1 MGTVRSR
8 KAHWL
13 LALLVLRHDRAT
25 SREWFA
31 STLWPD
37 TDRSIALANLRTVL
51 SELKQALGTQSKRI
65 ESPEKSTLHLN
76 LIEAEVDFLQFES
89 AVARAEFEKAIELYQ
104 GSLLDD
110 CLEEWVYQER
120 SRCEQD
126 CGRAFQELAK
136 QSKPS
141 DATNLYRRWIELEPW
156 RDVPRRS
163 LMELLADSGNTNEAL
178 QVYREFAAYLK
189 SESSA
194 IPDEETTRLYLEL
207 RKGTRKSGVKPE
219 VAASQIPRNLPL
231 PLTSLIGLED
241 ELLEAA
247 DRVRQNRLVTI
258 TGFGGIGKTRLAREL
273 AANLSTE
280 FSDGVWFVPLDLLN
294 EESLVDH
301 QVASIL
307 GVQEKPNQP
316 TLQSL
321 ISHLRSSR
329 ALLVLD
335 NCEHVLSSSGYLSQ
349 SLLQNCGNLHILAI
363 SREPLGVMGE
373 KVWRAA
379 PLSYP
384 EPAHL
389 PGHPAT
395 LVRVAGSFDSVQL
408 FLERAQT
415 VDDRFELTAENA
427 QRIAE
432 ICFYLEGIPLAI
444 ELAAACM
451 RSMSIHQIAERV
463 REPIS
468 LLNHGMR
475 LSTPR
480 QQTLGAT
487 IDWSYSFLSAR
498 ECELLGHVAWFAGG
512 WTLEAAESICGSQV
526 ATNLAHLVDKSL
538 VVFQSDGRY
547 KLLESVRQYARE
559 REAGSTSPI
568 QTKFVA
574 YFKDLLHDLAPRAR
588 LEELVVK
595 KLLAEEAN
603 IRQALFWAIESP
615 ELRPIGLQIATDWA
629 SYWFVVGRFSEGLR
643 HIRSAIEHDSGGNVE
658 LRAEALAQA
667 AALASATAQF
677 NLALSLLTEA
687 LGTYRELDHKAGI
700 ARTSRYVGEAH
711 DGLGHSAESLIHY
724 KESYR
729 IFHEIGAERDAAL
742 SSVLVGTAYS
752 DTCNAKEAIEWIQ
765 RGYSY
770 FQRTNESRGMSW
782 TLNRWGNVYLDNG
795 PEDQALAYFED
806 TLKNDLETGSF
817 MAGYTLNN
825 IATVYSSI
833 GKFQEARDSIRHGF
847 EVAEAHEDLRCRSGL
862 YRSLSYL
869 ESRAGNHVASME
881 AAQMCFE
888 LTVPNDTNLDLINC
902 LGSLAISLSGLGR
915 FEEAAVMSSAALTG
929 CKAWNINVP
938 QVDQVRLDEAAE
950 QVRQNLSQS
959 AHSEFTAI
967 GANLSLEG
975 VRARVAACLTLSP
988 A

>member
-13 LALLVLRHDRAT
+13 LALLVLRHDRPT
-25 SREWFA
+25 SRDWFA

-65 ESPEKSTLHLN
+65 ESPEKSTLYLN
-76 LIEAEVDFLQFES
+76 LIEAKVDYIQFQS
-89 AVARAEFEKAIELYQ
+89 AIGKAEFDKAIELYQ
-104 GSLLDD
+104 GSLLGD

-126 CGRAFQELAK
+126 CGRAYQELAL
-136 QSKPS
+136 QTPS
-141 DATNLYRRWIELEPW
+141 EAANLYRSWIALEPG
-156 RDVPRRS
+156 RDIPRRS
-163 LMELLADSGNTNEAL
+163 LMEALADSGNTNEAL

-189 SESSA
+189 SESGTV
-194 IPDEETTRLYLEL
+194 PNEETTRLYLEL
-207 RKGTRKSGVKPE
+207 RKGTRRSSARPE
-219 VAASQIPRNLPL
+219 IAQPQVPGNLPH
-231 PLTSLIGLED
+231 PLTSLIGLDD

-247 DRVRQNRLVTI
+247 ERVRRNRLVTI

-273 AANLSTE
+273 AEKLSSD
-280 FSDGVWFVPLDLLN
+280 FPDGVWFVQLDLLN
-294 EESLVDH
+294 DENLVVH
-301 QVASIL
+301 QVASTL
-307 GVQEKPNQP
+307 GIQERPNQQ
-316 TLQSL
+316 TQQSL
-321 ISHLRSSR
+321 INQLRLSKT
-329 ALLVLD
+329 LLVLD
-335 NCEHVLSSSGYLSQ
+335 NCEHLLLSSGNLSQ
-349 SLLQNCGNLHILAI
+349 TLLQNCPNLHILAT
-363 SREPLGVMGE
+363 SREPLGVIGE
-373 KVWRAA
+373 KVWRAT

-389 PGHPAT
+389 PGHAAT
-395 LVRVAGSFDSVQL
+395 LVRVSGSFDSVQL
-408 FLERAQT
+408 FLERARS
-415 VDDRFELTAENA
+415 VDDSFELTAENA

-475 LSTPR
+475 SSTPR
-480 QQTLGAT
+480 HQTLGAT
-487 IDWSYSFLSAR
+487 IDWSYGFLDQSER
-498 ECELLGHVAWFAGG
+498 ELLGQVAWFAGG
-512 WTLEAAESICGSQV
+512 WTLEQAESICGPLA
-526 ATNLAHLVDKSL
+526 ATNLSNLVDKSL
-538 VVFQSDGRY
+538 VVFQRDGRY
-547 KLLESVRQYARE
+547 RLLESVRQYARE
-559 REAGSTSPI
+559 REQGTPAPFKAS
-568 QTKFVA
+568 FVA
-574 YFKDLLHDLAPRAR
+574 YFKELLHNLAPRVR
-588 LEELVVK
+588 LEEPIVKQLV
-595 KLLAEEAN
+595 AEEAN
-603 IRQALFWAIESP
+603 IRQALLWALENP
-615 ELRPIGLQIATDWA
+615 ELRSTGLQIATDWA

-643 HIRSAIEHDSGGNVE
+643 HIRLAIEHDSGANVE
-658 LRAEALAQA
+658 LRAEALGQA

-677 NLALSLLTEA
+677 TLALSLLTEA
-687 LGTYRELDHKAGI
+687 LGTYQDLNHKEGI

-752 DTCNAKEAIEWIQ
+752 DISNPDAAIEWIQ
-765 RGYSY
+765 RGYTY
-770 FQRTNESRGMSW
+770 FERTNESRGMSW

-806 TLKNDLETGSF
+806 ALKNDLETGSF

-825 IATVYSSI
+825 IATVYASI

-862 YRSLSYL
+862 YRALSYL
-869 ESRAGNHVASME
+869 ESMAGNHTASIE
-881 AAQMCFE
+881 AAQMCFK
-888 LTVPNDTNLDLINC
+888 LTVPDDTNLDLINC
-902 LGSLAISLSGLGR
+902 LGSIAISLSGLGR
-915 FEEAAVMSSAALTG
+915 FEEAAVMSSAALAG

-938 QVDQVRLDEAAE
+938 KVDQVRLDEAAD
-950 QVRQNLSQS
+950 QVRQNLPDS
-959 AHSEFTAI
+959 AYTEFTAI
-967 GANLSLEG
+967 GANLSLED
-975 VRARVAACLTLSP
+975 VRKRVFDCQTLTP